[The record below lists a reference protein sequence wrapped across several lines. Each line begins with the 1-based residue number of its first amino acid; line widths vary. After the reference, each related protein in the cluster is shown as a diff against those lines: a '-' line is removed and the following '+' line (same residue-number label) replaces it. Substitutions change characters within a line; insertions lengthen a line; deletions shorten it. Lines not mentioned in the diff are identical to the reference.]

1 MIIIPIILLLVLAAF
16 YANSFIKK
24 YKAYIFIV
32 FLLLSIASIIFK
44 DVTAFTPINQG
55 FLGLSFIN
63 LVMFTTVLKDKT
75 KLKTSLMKVRVEYTL
90 LAFIVITP
98 HVIYYLTY
106 AFNGSISIPMFGLI
120 AYILMV
126 ISKLKMV
133 FKKAKIFEYLTYIIY
148 SSLSIHLILNASK
161 TSNKILY
168 IVLFVIFIITKFM
181 YLFKSV
187 KKVEK

>member
-32 FLLLSIASIIFK
+32 FLFLSIASIIFK
-44 DVTAFTPINQG
+44 DIPAFTPINQG

-63 LVMFTTVLKDKT
+63 IVMFTTVLKDKT
-75 KLKTSLMKVRVEYTL
+75 KLKTSLMKVRMEYTL

-106 AFNGSISIPMFGLI
+106 ALDGSISIPIFGLI

-133 FKKAKIFEYLTYIIY
+133 IKKAKVFEYLTYIIY
-148 SSLSIHLILNASK
+148 SSLSIHLILNSRAP
-161 TSNKILY
+161 NKILY
-168 IVLFVIFIITKFM
+168 IILFVIFIITKFM

-187 KKVEK
+187 KKVKE